1 MLLIISS
8 FLRSIVALDHK
19 QGCRATINTT
29 QMIIASKKLESVGV
43 CRLAPNQSE
52 SAKFPQRSQ
61 QIVTFSFHPRSST
74 MVKSVITSTEKTKLI
89 PVGCDLFV
97 ALGTRKN
104 RTWWCSSTMAV
115 YTTGQSGRSF
125 RAKSYLCGTI
135 PDTHSLWGCLW
146 HSVTREVE
154 VRMFSEMLK
163 ISLFAP
169 NFNFIITFNKL
180 SHDKR

>member
-8 FLRSIVALDHK
+8 FLRSIVTPDHK
-19 QGCRATINTT
+19 QGCLATINTT
-29 QMIIASKKLESVGV
+29 QMAIAPKKLESVGV
-43 CRLAPNQSE
+43 CQLALEQSE

-97 ALGTRKN
+97 VLGTRKN

-125 RAKSYLCGTI
+125 RGKSCLCGTI

-146 HSVTREVE
+146 HSATREVE

-163 ISLFAP
+163 M
-169 NFNFIITFNKL
+169 
-180 SHDKR
+180 

>member
-8 FLRSIVALDHK
+8 FLRFIVTLDHK

-29 QMIIASKKLESVGV
+29 KVVIAPKKLESVGV
-43 CRLAPNQSE
+43 YQLALDHSE
-52 SAKFPQRSQ
+52 SAKFPQRSR
-61 QIVTFSFHPRSST
+61 QIVAFSFHPRSST
-74 MVKSVITSTEKTKLI
+74 MVKSVITSTERTKLI

-125 RAKSYLCGTI
+125 RGRSYLCGTI

-146 HSVTREVE
+146 HSATREVE
-154 VRMFSEMLK
+154 VRRMFSEMLQM
-163 ISLFAP
+163 
-169 NFNFIITFNKL
+169 
-180 SHDKR
+180 